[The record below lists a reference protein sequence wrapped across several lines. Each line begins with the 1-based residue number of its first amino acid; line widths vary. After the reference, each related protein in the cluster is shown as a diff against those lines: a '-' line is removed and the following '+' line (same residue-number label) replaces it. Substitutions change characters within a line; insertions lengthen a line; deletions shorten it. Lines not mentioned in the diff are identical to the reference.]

1 VFVRTAAT
9 VRIPFHWFIVLALVA
24 AVPVGLAV
32 GTDTVWLGVR
42 PLAVFDFLGT
52 FFLRALQM
60 LVVPLIVAAVINAVS
75 GAGQDLGRLGA
86 RTVIYFLT
94 SSLLAVL
101 TGLVLVNL
109 TTPGIVDGQPARDLI
124 GLTASVESL
133 AGIESRG
140 GGDLWGIFLRM
151 VPSNVVQAA
160 ASADMLALITFSV
173 LYGLLIPRLP
183 ARSREVQ
190 RDFWQGVYDLMIAM
204 TAWVMWLAPV
214 GVFALVARALAS
226 AGFGAFGPLL
236 GFFFTVLGG
245 LALHMFI
252 TLPVL
257 LFVFARVN
265 PVAHMKA
272 MGEALLMAFT
282 TSSSS
287 ATLPKTLDCLETKAG
302 VPRRIAGFVAPLGAT
317 VNMDGT
323 ALYEC
328 VAAMFIA
335 QAYGLELGFGVQFTI
350 VTVALL
356 SSIGVAGIPSASLV
370 AIAVILTTIGLPIE
384 GLGLILAVDRVLDMC
399 RTTVNV
405 YSDSIGATIVANTE
419 TRQAA

>member
-1 VFVRTAAT
+1 MR
-9 VRIPFHWFIVLALVA
+9 RIPFHWYIVAALVA
-24 AVPVGLAV
+24 AIPIGLAV
-32 GTDTVWLGVR
+32 SPETVWLGVR

-60 LVVPLIVAAVINAVS
+60 LVVPLIFAAVINAVS
-75 GAGQDLGRLGA
+75 GAGQDIGRLGA
-86 RTVIYFLT
+86 RTIVYYVV

-109 TTPGIVDGQPARDLI
+109 TTPGIVDGQPAKDII

-133 AGIESRG
+133 AGLETRG

-151 VPSNVVQAA
+151 VPSNVVAAA

-183 ARSREVQ
+183 ARSHEVQ

-204 TAWVMWLAPV
+204 TGWVMRLAPI

-236 GFFFTVLGG
+236 GFFFTVIAA
-245 LALHMFI
+245 LAVHMFI

-257 LFVFARVN
+257 LVVFARVN
-265 PVAHMKA
+265 PWGHLKA
-272 MGEALLMAFT
+272 MSEALLMAFT

-335 QAYGLELGFGVQFTI
+335 QAYGLDLSFSVQFTI

-384 GLGLILAVDRVLDMC
+384 GLGLILAVDRVLDMG

-405 YSDSIGATIVANTE
+405 YSDAVAATVVAGAEVRSVA
-419 TRQAA
+419 

>member
-1 VFVRTAAT
+1 MTIT
-9 VRIPFHWFIVLALVA
+9 RIPLHWLIVGALVA
-24 AVPVGLAV
+24 AIPVGLMTSPESV
-32 GTDTVWLGVR
+32 VLGVR

-60 LVVPLIVAAVINAVS
+60 LVVPLIFAAVINAVS
-75 GAGQDLGRLGA
+75 GAGQDLGRVGA
-86 RTVIYFLT
+86 RAVIYFLV
-94 SSLLAVL
+94 SSLIAVL

-133 AGIESRG
+133 VGIADRG
-140 GGDLWGIFLRM
+140 AGDLWGIFLRM
-151 VPSNVVQAA
+151 VPSNIVAA
-160 ASADMLALITFSV
+160 AATADMLALITFSV
-173 LYGLLIPRLP
+173 LYGLLIPRLQT
-183 ARSREVQ
+183 RSHEVQ
-190 RDFWQGVYDLMIAM
+190 RDFWHGVYDLMVAM
-204 TAWVMWLAPV
+204 TGWVMWLAPI
-214 GVFALVARALAS
+214 GVFALVARALAT

-245 LALHMFI
+245 LVLHMFI
-252 TLPVL
+252 TLPL
-257 LFVFARVN
+257 LLVIFARAN

-272 MGEALLMAFT
+272 MSEALLMAFT

-287 ATLPKTLDCLETKAG
+287 ATLPKTLHCLETKAG

-335 QAYGLELGFGVQFTI
+335 QCYGLELGFGVQFVI
-350 VTVALL
+350 VTVALI
-356 SSIGVAGIPSASLV
+356 SSVGVAGIPSASLV
-370 AIAVILTTIGLPIE
+370 AIALILTTIGLPIE
-384 GLGLILAVDRVLDMC
+384 GLGLILAVDRILDMC
-399 RTTVNV
+399 RTAVNV
-405 YSDSIGATIVANTE
+405 YSDSIGATIVASVE
-419 TRQAA
+419 TRRAAA

>member
-1 VFVRTAAT
+1 VHTPR
-9 VRIPFHWFIVLALVA
+9 RIAFHWYIVAALVA
-24 AVPVGLAV
+24 AIPVGLAV
-32 GTDTVWLGVR
+32 SPETVWLGVR

-60 LVVPLIVAAVINAVS
+60 LVVPLIFAAVINAVS
-75 GAGQDLGRLGA
+75 GAGQDIGRLGA
-86 RTVIYFLT
+86 RTIVYYVV

-109 TTPGIVDGQPARDLI
+109 TTPGIVDGQPAKDII

-133 AGIESRG
+133 AGFESRG

-151 VPSNVVQAA
+151 VPSNVVAAA

-183 ARSREVQ
+183 ARSHEVQ

-204 TAWVMWLAPV
+204 TGWVMRLAPV
-214 GVFALVARALAS
+214 GVFALVARALAL

-236 GFFFTVLGG
+236 GFFFTVIAA
-245 LALHMFI
+245 LAVHMFI

-257 LFVFARVN
+257 LVVFARVN
-265 PVAHMKA
+265 PWWHLKA
-272 MGEALLMAFT
+272 MSEALLMAFT

-335 QAYGLELGFGVQFTI
+335 QAYGLELSFSVQFTI

-370 AIAVILTTIGLPIE
+370 AIAVILTSIGLPIE
-384 GLGLILAVDRVLDMC
+384 GLGLILAVDRVLDMG

-405 YSDSIGATIVANTE
+405 YSDAVAATVVAGAEARRVA
-419 TRQAA
+419 

>member
-1 VFVRTAAT
+1 LRAQ
-9 VRIPFHWFIVLALVA
+9 RIPLHWFIVAALVA

-32 GTDTVWLGVR
+32 SPETVWWGVR
-42 PLAVFDFLGT
+42 PFAVLDFLGT
-52 FFLRALQM
+52 LFLRALQM
-60 LVVPLIVAAVINAVS
+60 LVVPLIIAAVINAVS
-75 GAGQDLGRLGA
+75 GAGQDIGRLGA
-86 RTVIYFLT
+86 RTLVYYLV
-94 SSLLAVL
+94 SSFVAVL

-109 TTPGIVDGQPARDLI
+109 VTPGIVNGQPARDII
-124 GLTASVESL
+124 GLTASVDSL
-133 AGIESRG
+133 AGLGARDS
-140 GGDLWGIFLRM
+140 GDLWGIFLRM
-151 VPSNVVQAA
+151 VPNNVAQAA

-173 LYGLLIPRLP
+173 LCGLLIPRLP
-183 ARSREVQ
+183 PRSHELQ
-190 RDFWQGVYDLMIAM
+190 RDFWHSVYELMIAM
-204 TAWVMWLAPV
+204 TGWVMWLAPI

-236 GFFFTVLGG
+236 GFFFTVVGA
-245 LALHMFI
+245 LAIHMFV
-252 TLPVL
+252 TLPL
-257 LFVFARVN
+257 LLMLFARTN
-265 PVAHMKA
+265 PWSHLRA
-272 MGEALLMAFT
+272 MSEALIMAFT

-302 VPRRIAGFVAPLGAT
+302 VPRRVAGFVAPLGAT

-335 QAYGLELGFGVQFTI
+335 QAYGLELSFGVQFTI

-399 RTTVNV
+399 RTAVNV
-405 YSDSIGATIVANTE
+405 YSDAVAATIVASNE
-419 TRQAA
+419 RVVAA

>member
-1 VFVRTAAT
+1 MHTPR
-9 VRIPFHWFIVLALVA
+9 RIAFHWYIAAALVA
-24 AVPVGLAV
+24 AIPVGLAV
-32 GTDTVWLGVR
+32 SPETVWLGVR

-60 LVVPLIVAAVINAVS
+60 LVVPLIFAAVINAVS
-75 GAGQDLGRLGA
+75 GAGQDIGRLGA
-86 RTVIYFLT
+86 RTIVYYVV

-109 TTPGIVDGQPARDLI
+109 TTPGIVDGQPAKDII

-133 AGIESRG
+133 AGLESRG

-151 VPSNVVQAA
+151 VPSNVVAAA

-204 TAWVMWLAPV
+204 TGWVMRLAPV

-236 GFFFTVLGG
+236 GFFFTVIAA
-245 LALHMFI
+245 LAVHMFI

-257 LFVFARVN
+257 LVVFARVN
-265 PVAHMKA
+265 PWWHLKA
-272 MGEALLMAFT
+272 MSEALLMAFT

-335 QAYGLELGFGVQFTI
+335 QAYGLELSLSVQFTI

-384 GLGLILAVDRVLDMC
+384 GLGLILAVDRVLDMG

-405 YSDSIGATIVANTE
+405 YSDAVAATVVAGAEARRVA
-419 TRQAA
+419 